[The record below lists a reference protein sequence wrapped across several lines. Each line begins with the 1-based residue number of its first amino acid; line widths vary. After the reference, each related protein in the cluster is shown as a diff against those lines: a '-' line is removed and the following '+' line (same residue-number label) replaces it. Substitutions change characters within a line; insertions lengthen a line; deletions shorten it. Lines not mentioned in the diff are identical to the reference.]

1 MTFLYPFIL
10 GLLCICR
17 GQGYIRYG
25 YFCCFLVRIFFCV
38 SFWFL
43 TFFRDTGLCCNCESD
58 GWWHFLSFPGGVTEG
73 TFSLSKHLLLLF
85 CAAFFSTI
93 CSSGGHY
100 REWLPSIK
108 KHPKAITMHSLFR
121 LSNIIVLKCQVSNG
135 WSHGTASSLF
145 KSLSAYSLRDDA
157 QQDCYLIFIFF
168 FLFNIFCM
176 DRSLHQAIIMLIW
189 LFWISSAK
197 FPVFRNEHKTSPEL

>member
-17 GQGYIRYG
+17 GQRYIRYR

-73 TFSLSKHLLLLF
+73 ASSLSKQLLLLF
-85 CAAFFSTI
+85 FAAVFSTI

-121 LSNIIVLKCQVSNG
+121 LSNIVVFKCQVSNG
-135 WSHGTASSLF
+135 WSCGTASSLF
-145 KSLSAYSLRDDA
+145 KSLLTLWGMMHNKTATS
-157 QQDCYLIFIFF
+157 F
-168 FLFNIFCM
+168 FLF
-176 DRSLHQAIIMLIW
+176 
-189 LFWISSAK
+189 LFFFSYSIYSAWTGLFIRLSSC
-197 FPVFRNEHKTSPEL
+197 